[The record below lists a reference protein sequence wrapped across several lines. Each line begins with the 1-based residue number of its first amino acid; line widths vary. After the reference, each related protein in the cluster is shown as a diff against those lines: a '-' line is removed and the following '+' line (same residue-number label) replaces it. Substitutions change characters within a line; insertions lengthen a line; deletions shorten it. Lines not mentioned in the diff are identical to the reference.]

1 MPDSS
6 HNENITATLKRA
18 YLQLEELQAKLK
30 AAQGAQREPIAVV
43 GIGCRFPGD
52 VHHADAFWDLI
63 IHGVDAVTE
72 VPPDRW
78 DVDAYYDPDPDA
90 PGKMVTRWGAFLK
103 NIDQFEPQLFGISPR
118 EAISMDP
125 QQRLLLEVVW
135 EALED
140 AGQAPDTLKGSQTGV
155 FIGIIGSEY
164 AQLQTA
170 GDGLNHIDT
179 YFGSGVANS
188 IASGRISYVL
198 GLQGPSLSIDTACSS
213 SLVAVHLACQSL
225 RSRECRM
232 ALAGGVNLM
241 LLPDTTIILTK
252 HRLMAAD
259 GRCKTFDQA
268 ADGYVRGEGCGVV
281 VLKRLADA
289 VADGDRI
296 LGLIRGT
303 AANQDGPSSGLTAPH
318 GPSQQAVIR
327 SALKN
332 AGIKP
337 AEVGY
342 IETHGTGTSLGD
354 PIEVLALSSVLQ
366 EGRPPSTPVY
376 IGAIKANIGHLEAA
390 AGIASFMKT
399 LLVLRHK
406 EIPPHLHM
414 KSPNPHIP
422 WDRLPVAVAR
432 KRIPWPP
439 SYPRIA
445 GVSSFGFSGTNAHM
459 VLQAYESENR
469 EPIPIDRPQHLLVL
483 SARTEK
489 ALSDLT
495 GRYARHLPQSS
506 NLSLADICFSANTGR
521 ARLPRRLAI
530 AADTIDKLRDGLK
543 SAAADL
549 SAPGFFH
556 GECDVSEP
564 PKIAFLFSDQNAQY
578 VNMGRRLYDTQPA
591 FRDVINHCRD
601 ILDSLQ
607 GGDLLSL
614 LYPKD
619 SKPSDAGLKIL
630 PATYAHP
637 ALFAVECALLAL
649 WRSWG
654 IAPTAVLGHGA
665 GEFAAAVAAGAL
677 SLKDGMRF
685 VTECTRTLS
694 APH

>member
-6 HNENITATLKRA
+6 YNENKTATLKRA

-30 AAQGAQREPIAVV
+30 AAQSAQREPIAVV

-78 DVDAYYDPDPDA
+78 DVDADHDPDPDA

-125 QQRLLLEVVW
+125 QQRLLLEVAW
-135 EALED
+135 AGLED

-188 IASGRISYVL
+188 IASGRVSYVFRPARPQPIHRYRL
-198 GLQGPSLSIDTACSS
+198 FLLILSLFI
-213 SLVAVHLACQSL
+213 LACQSL

-303 AANQDGPSSGLTAPH
+303 AANQDGPSSGFTAPH

-354 PIEVLALSSVLQ
+354 PIEVQALSSVLQ
-366 EGRPPSTPVY
+366 EGRP
-376 IGAIKANIGHLEAA
+376 A
-390 AGIASFMKT
+390 
-399 LLVLRHK
+399 
-406 EIPPHLHM
+406 
-414 KSPNPHIP
+414 
-422 WDRLPVAVAR
+422 
-432 KRIPWPP
+432 
-439 SYPRIA
+439 
-445 GVSSFGFSGTNAHM
+445 
-459 VLQAYESENR
+459 
-469 EPIPIDRPQHLLVL
+469 
-483 SARTEK
+483 
-489 ALSDLT
+489 
-495 GRYARHLPQSS
+495 
-506 NLSLADICFSANTGR
+506 
-521 ARLPRRLAI
+521 
-530 AADTIDKLRDGLK
+530 
-543 SAAADL
+543 
-549 SAPGFFH
+549 
-556 GECDVSEP
+556 
-564 PKIAFLFSDQNAQY
+564 
-578 VNMGRRLYDTQPA
+578 
-591 FRDVINHCRD
+591 
-601 ILDSLQ
+601 
-607 GGDLLSL
+607 
-614 LYPKD
+614 
-619 SKPSDAGLKIL
+619 
-630 PATYAHP
+630 
-637 ALFAVECALLAL
+637 
-649 WRSWG
+649 
-654 IAPTAVLGHGA
+654 
-665 GEFAAAVAAGAL
+665 
-677 SLKDGMRF
+677 
-685 VTECTRTLS
+685 
-694 APH
+694 